1 VRPSHRCTLVA
12 CICSVFAA
20 PAVGEEPWR
29 IESADRV
36 VALADIHGAYAE
48 FHDILVQVGVVD
60 ANDSWAA
67 GTTHLVI
74 VGDVLDRGPDSRLA
88 LDLIMTLQVQARA
101 TGGDVHLVLG
111 NHEVMNLTGD
121 TRYVSAEEY
130 AAFAAAET
138 PEMRAAGLTDFMDR
152 ADAGVTP
159 EAAEAEFNR
168 RYPAGFFAHRAA
180 FGSGGQYG
188 AWLLEQPVLLVA
200 HDSVFVHGGLS
211 RRFSGVSGGDINAT
225 LKQQLREYVEGVTQ
239 LTAAGVL
246 SPIDDFYDHPAL
258 ISRFEERVSAG
269 EASWAD
275 DVAVAASR
283 VVELNEAAVF
293 ALASPT
299 WYRGT
304 VGCSP
309 LVEQDHWTA
318 MLAQLDVERV
328 VVGHTPTPEHRI
340 LSRMSG
346 GILRIDTGML
356 GSYYGG
362 RAAALL
368 IDAESVTAAH
378 AGEANAAAV
387 MPQPRRVGRRPEPLT
402 DDALAALLR
411 DGNIAARQ
419 ANETGLDRVT
429 VSSDG
434 VSVEADFM
442 PATDD
447 TERPAVAAYAL
458 DRLLGLDMV
467 PVTVSRT
474 IDGVD
479 GSLQFR
485 PAGLLTESQRRER
498 GTGGA
503 AWCPLGDQFPAMYVF
518 DTLVFNEGRSVEQIA
533 YDPES
538 FQLLLLGHER
548 TFSTRRGRPAHLR
561 EAALDINAAWRDA
574 LERLDEDVLSS
585 ELGDWLSRRQ
595 VRALARR
602 IDELLEDAARD

>member
-1 VRPSHRCTLVA
+1 
-12 CICSVFAA
+12 
-20 PAVGEEPWR
+20 
-29 IESADRV
+29 
-36 VALADIHGAYAE
+36 
-48 FHDILVQVGVVD
+48 
-60 ANDSWAA
+60 
-67 GTTHLVI
+67 
-74 VGDVLDRGPDSRLA
+74 
-88 LDLIMTLQVQARA
+88 MARA
-101 TGGDVHLVLG
+101 
-111 NHEVMNLTGD
+111 E
-121 TRYVSAEEY
+121 
-130 AAFAAAET
+130 
-138 PEMRAAGLTDFMDR
+138 
-152 ADAGVTP
+152 AGVTP

-200 HDSVFVHGGLS
+200 QNSVFVHGGLS
-211 RRFSGVSGGDINAT
+211 RRLSGVSGSDINT
-225 LKQQLREYVEGVTQ
+225 SLKQQLRAYVDGVEQ

-258 ISRFEERVSAG
+258 IASFEARVAAG

-275 DVAVAASR
+275 DVAAAASR

-309 LVEQDHWTA
+309 FVEQDHWTA
-318 MLAQLDVERV
+318 MLTQLDVERI
-328 VVGHTPTPEHRI
+328 VVGHTPTPEYRI

-362 RAAALL
+362 QAAALL
-368 IDAESVTAAH
+368 IDADSVTAAH
-378 AGEANAAAV
+378 AGEADAAAV
-387 MPQPRRVGRRPEPLT
+387 MPQPRRVGRRPEAMT
-402 DDALAALLR
+402 DDTLAALLR
-411 DGNIAARQ
+411 DGAIAAQ
-419 ANETGLDRVT
+419 QVNETGQVRVT
-429 VSSDG
+429 VSGDG
-434 VSVEADFM
+434 ISVEADFI
-442 PATDD
+442 PASDD

-467 PVTVSRT
+467 PVTVSRA

-485 PAGLLTESQRRER
+485 PAGTLTESQRSER

-503 AWCPLGDQFPAMYVF
+503 AWCPLRDQFPAMYVF

-538 FQLLLLGHER
+538 FQLMLLGHER

-561 EAALDINAAWRDA
+561 EAALDINAAWREA
-574 LERLDEDVLSS
+574 LARLDEDELSA

-602 IDELLEDAARD
+602 IDEVLEDAAEN